1 MTPSDS
7 APDLRRW
14 DFQKTFSA
22 YEIACLIQGI
32 DPLADNPS
40 LCEDDPVF
48 KRIRAAYLHSLF
60 LLTGMP
66 SENLKLGLLEGL
78 CHPSLY
84 KKRNHALG
92 GGDIPDD
99 DVELDSHPRNQLS
112 SVRFERQEV
121 ARWLKQ
127 LKLNSVYSFQP
138 EEMTPAERHAQII
151 KTVERHGGN
160 KSAAARELGITQQ
173 RVSEIVNKNMPSK
186 NQKKAGAKSSD
197 SGAQALVG
205 AWGKSL
211 NLNKKK

>member
-1 MTPSDS
+1 MTSGDS
-7 APDLRRW
+7 APNLRRW

-32 DPLADNPS
+32 DPLTDS
-40 LCEDDPVF
+40 TRLDEDDPVL
-48 KRIRAAYLHSLF
+48 KRIRAAYHHSLF

-66 SENLKLGLLEGL
+66 SENLKRELLEGL
-78 CHPSLY
+78 CHALLY
-84 KKRNHALG
+84 KKRDHLLSG
-92 GGDIPDD
+92 GEIPDD
-99 DVELDSHPRNQLS
+99 DVELDGHPRNQLPA
-112 SVRFERQEV
+112 VRFERQEV

-127 LKLNSVYSFQP
+127 LKLDSVYDFRP
-138 EEMTPAERHAQII
+138 EEMTPAEWHAWVI

-205 AWGKSL
+205 AWGKPL
-211 NLNKKK
+211 NSKKKK

>member
-1 MTPSDS
+1 MTSRDS
-7 APDLRRW
+7 SLDFRRW
-14 DFQKTFSA
+14 NFQKTFSA

-32 DPLADNPS
+32 DPLADSTS
-40 LCEDDPVF
+40 LDEGDPVF
-48 KRIRAAYLHSLF
+48 KRVRDAYLHSLF

-66 SENLKLGLLEGL
+66 FGDLKLGLLEGL
-78 CHPSLY
+78 CHPFLY
-84 KKRNHALG
+84 RKRNHALG

-127 LKLNSVYSFQP
+127 LKLHSVYDFQP
-138 EEMTPAERHAQII
+138 EEMTSAERHAQII

-205 AWGKSL
+205 VWGKSL
-211 NLNKKK
+211 NSNKKK